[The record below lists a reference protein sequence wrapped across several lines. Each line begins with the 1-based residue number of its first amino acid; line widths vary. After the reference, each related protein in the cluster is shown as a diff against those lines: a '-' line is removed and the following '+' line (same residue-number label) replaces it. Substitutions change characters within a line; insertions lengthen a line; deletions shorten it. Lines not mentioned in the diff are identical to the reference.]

1 VANKI
6 TTQKENTSELLTVSE
21 VARILRVD
29 NTSVRRWIKQGILKA
44 VILPHVND
52 RMAYR
57 IRRETLDE
65 LLKEQQLTQ
74 EA

>member
-1 VANKI
+1 MSSN
-6 TTQKENTSELLTVSE
+6 ELLTVSE
-21 VARILRVD
+21 VSRVLRVD
-29 NTSVRRWIKQGILKA
+29 NTTTRRWIKQGILKA
-44 VILPHVND
+44 VVLPHIND